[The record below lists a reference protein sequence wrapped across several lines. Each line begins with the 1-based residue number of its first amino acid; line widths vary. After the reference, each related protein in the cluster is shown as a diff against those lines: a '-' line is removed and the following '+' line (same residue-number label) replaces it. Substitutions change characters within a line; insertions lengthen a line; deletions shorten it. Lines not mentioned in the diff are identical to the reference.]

1 MNLPIHFINTVLHDK
16 DSRFTIR
23 ETFVGDPET
32 YDVRM
37 TFLLCLLKHHN
48 HAVRPADQHLSNAL
62 YAEVLGS
69 GEVCHLQLRQLRKE
83 GDQLLPPPERT
94 RHHHLHDAS

>member
-1 MNLPIHFINTVLHDK
+1 MNPPLHFINTVLPDK
-16 DSRFTIR
+16 DSRFTIKAIL
-23 ETFVGDPET
+23 VGDPET

-62 YAEVLGS
+62 NAEVLG
-69 GEVCHLQLRQLRKE
+69 LR
-83 GDQLLPPPERT
+83 GSWSSAT
-94 RHHHLHDAS
+94 TTASQRRRSATSPT